1 MEYDIFF
8 IIFYICIYFNVVVKI
23 KNFLINRYTKIM
35 KNNELNINIKKKKY

>member
-1 MEYDIFF
+1 
-8 IIFYICIYFNVVVKI
+8 VKI